1 MESNQSPVEIGR
13 SAPWREISGRYTI
26 KGLITGFLILAM
38 MIPAIFIQE
47 LVRER
52 EQRQREVSGEV
63 SQKWSSAQTISGPY
77 IYLPYR
83 SVETTEDGKTRNIQR
98 HYWILPE
105 KLEVDG
111 NVDHE
116 IRKRSIYQVLLY
128 RTVLSVKGQFQF
140 LLPKELDSSAILWED
155 ARICVGISDFKG
167 IEERIS
173 VRFRDTDYELS
184 PGLPATDIDAKG
196 LSAPI
201 HLIAADI
208 GKAWD
213 LSTTLRIKGSGQL
226 HFKPMSGNS
235 AYRLSSSWPSPSF
248 DGNSL
253 PSEKTVSDSGFT
265 ARWTFNKANLPFN
278 TVLRDFSIDDEA
290 IAFGVTLLQPADHYS
305 KTTRSVKY
313 ALLFIGLTFALCFIL
328 EILQKRPLHPVQY
341 VLVGMALVIFYT
353 LLLSISEFLE
363 FDFAYLIA
371 ASATVL
377 LVSLYAWSHFRKSST
392 AWLFVAVLG
401 GLYGFIFVLIRLE
414 DTALLVGSIALFLV
428 LAAVMYASRKVRW
441 YGGDAH
447 AVQRHAGPG
456 A

>member
-1 MESNQSPVEIGR
+1 MESHQPPSETGR
-13 SAPWREISGRYTI
+13 IANWLGVSGRYTL
-26 KGLITGFLILAM
+26 KGLVIGFLILAM

-52 EQRQREVSGEV
+52 EQRQREVSREV
-63 SQKWSSAQTISGPY
+63 SQKWSSAQTLSGPY

-83 SVETTEDGKTRNIQR
+83 STEITEEGKTRSVLR
-98 HYWILPE
+98 HYWILP
-105 KLEVDG
+105 KQLEVDG
-111 NVDHE
+111 TIDHE
-116 IRKRSIYQVLLY
+116 IRQRSIYQVLLY
-128 RTVLSVKGQFQF
+128 RTAISLKGQFQF
-140 LLPKELDSSAILWED
+140 RLPKELDSAAIRWDD
-155 ARICVGISDFKG
+155 ARICVGIADFKG
-167 IEERIS
+167 IEERIV
-173 VRFRDTDYELS
+173 VRFNGSDYELS

-201 HLIAADI
+201 NLRAADLA
-208 GKAWD
+208 KSWD
-213 LSTTLRIKGSGQL
+213 LNTTLRIKGSGQL

-235 AYRLSSSWPSPSF
+235 AYQLRSTWPSPSF

-253 PSEKTVSDSGFT
+253 PAEKSVSDSGFT

-290 IAFGVTLLQPADHYS
+290 IAFGVTLLQPADHYT

-328 EILQKRPLHPVQY
+328 EILQKKPLHPVQY

-353 LLLSISEFLE
+353 LLLSISEFME

-371 ASATVL
+371 SFATVL
-377 LVSLYAWSHFRKSST
+377 LVSLYAWSQFRKAST
-392 AWLFVAVLG
+392 AWLFAAVLG

-441 YGGDAH
+441 YGMDSSA
-447 AVQRHAGPG
+447 
-456 A
+456 

>member
-1 MESNQSPVEIGR
+1 MEPNQFPAATGR
-13 SAPWREISGRYTI
+13 TSALKDISGRYTV

-38 MIPAIFIQE
+38 MIPALFIQE

-63 SQKWSSAQTISGPY
+63 SQKWSSAQILSGPY
-77 IYLPYR
+77 IFLPYR
-83 SVETTEDGKTRNIQR
+83 AFETTEDGKTRSVQR

-105 KLEVDG
+105 QLDVQG
-111 NVDHE
+111 TVDHE

-128 RTVLSVKGQFQF
+128 RAALSVKGQFLF
-140 LLPKELDSSAILWED
+140 RLPKELDSAAIRWED

-167 IEERIS
+167 IEERIV
-173 VRFRDTDYELS
+173 VRFNGNDYELS

-196 LSAPI
+196 LSAP
-201 HLIAADI
+201 LSLRPADL
-208 GKAWD
+208 GKPWD
-213 LSTTLRIKGSGQL
+213 LGTMLRIKGSGQL

-235 AYRLSSSWPSPSF
+235 VYQLSSSWPSPSF

-253 PSEKTVSDSGFT
+253 PSEKAVTDSGFT

-278 TVLRDFSIDDEA
+278 TVLRDFSIDNEA
-290 IAFGVTLLQPADHYS
+290 IAFGVTLLQPADHYT

-363 FDFAYLIA
+363 FDLAYLIA

-392 AWLFVAVLG
+392 AWLFGAVLG

-428 LAAVMYASRKVRW
+428 LAVVMYASRKVRW
-441 YGGDAH
+441 YGGDTPL
-447 AVQRHAGPG
+447 VQAQTTQGD
-456 A
+456 

>member
-1 MESNQSPVEIGR
+1 MDTMQSPAGNGR
-13 SAPWREISGRYTI
+13 TAPWRDITGRYTI

-38 MIPAIFIQE
+38 MIPALFIQE

-63 SQKWSSAQTISGPY
+63 SQKWSSAQTLSGPY

-83 SVETTEDGKTRNIQR
+83 SFETTEEGKTRSVQR
-98 HYWILPE
+98 YYWILPE
-105 KLEVDG
+105 QLDVEGK
-111 NVDHE
+111 VDHE

-128 RTVLSVKGQFQF
+128 RTALSVKGQFAF
-140 LLPKELDSSAILWED
+140 RLPKELDSAAILWED
-155 ARICVGISDFKG
+155 ARICLGISDFMG
-167 IEERIS
+167 IEERIV
-173 VRFRDTDYELS
+173 VRFQGNDYELS

-196 LSAPI
+196 LSAP
-201 HLIAADI
+201 LSLEAADL
-208 GKAWD
+208 GKPWD
-213 LSTTLRIKGSGQL
+213 MQTVLRVKGSGQL

-235 AYRLSSSWPSPSF
+235 VYQLRASWPNPSF

-253 PSEKTVSDSGFT
+253 PSEKSVSDSGFT

-278 TVLRDFSIDDEA
+278 TVLRDFRMDDDA
-290 IAFGVTLLQPADHYS
+290 IAFGVTLLQPANHYT

-363 FDFAYLIA
+363 FDRAYLVA
-371 ASATVL
+371 SSATVL
-377 LVSLYAWSHFRKSST
+377 LISLYAWSHFRKSTT
-392 AWLFVAVLG
+392 AWLFSAVLG

-428 LAAVMYASRKVRW
+428 LAVIMYASRKVRW
-441 YGGDAH
+441 YGADATG
-447 AVQRHAGPG
+447 VQERTLPQA
-456 A
+456 

>member
-1 MESNQSPVEIGR
+1 MQSPAGNGR
-13 SAPWREISGRYTI
+13 TAPWRDITGRYTI

-38 MIPAIFIQE
+38 MIPALFIQE

-63 SQKWSSAQTISGPY
+63 SQKWSSAQTLSGPY

-83 SVETTEDGKTRNIQR
+83 SFETTEEGKTRSVQR
-98 HYWILPE
+98 YYWILPE
-105 KLEVDG
+105 QLDVEGK
-111 NVDHE
+111 VDHE

-128 RTVLSVKGQFQF
+128 RTALSVKGQFAF
-140 LLPKELDSSAILWED
+140 RLPKELDSAAILWED
-155 ARICVGISDFKG
+155 ARICLGISDFMG
-167 IEERIS
+167 IEERIV
-173 VRFRDTDYELS
+173 VRFQGNDYELS

-196 LSAPI
+196 LSAP
-201 HLIAADI
+201 LSLEAADL
-208 GKAWD
+208 GKPWD
-213 LSTTLRIKGSGQL
+213 MQTVLRVKGSGQL

-235 AYRLSSSWPSPSF
+235 VYQLRASWPNPSF

-253 PSEKTVSDSGFT
+253 PSEKSVSDSGFT

-278 TVLRDFSIDDEA
+278 TVLRDFRMDDDA
-290 IAFGVTLLQPADHYS
+290 IAFGVTLLQPANHYT

-363 FDFAYLIA
+363 FDRAYLVA
-371 ASATVL
+371 SSATVL
-377 LVSLYAWSHFRKSST
+377 LISLYAWSHFRKSTT
-392 AWLFVAVLG
+392 AWLFSAVLG

-428 LAAVMYASRKVRW
+428 LAVIMYASRKVRW
-441 YGGDAH
+441 YGADATG
-447 AVQRHAGPG
+447 VQERTLPQA
-456 A
+456 